1 MIRTTTQRNE
11 ARFVFAC
18 LSWMAFESSVLCG
31 FFCNT
36 EYTEAIIGMHWK
48 GFFDDGEGREGE
60 AEVFTALWDKGL

>member
-1 MIRTTTQRNE
+1 
-11 ARFVFAC
+11 
-18 LSWMAFESSVLCG
+18 MAFESSVLCG